1 MRENYVLSICIPTY
15 NRGPILEKVLEA
27 ITEDPSFDTRIEV
40 VISDNCS
47 NDNTREICKA
57 YTSVYENIRYY
68 KTDEQINE
76 ENFVKVLSHAN
87 GLYIKLHNDYAVF
100 KSGMLEK
107 MIEAVEVASIKCE
120 SLLFIQNNHE
130 HDDVVIRSENV
141 DAFIQNTSYAICW
154 ISNVG
159 LWKRDF
165 LYIRDDCFRYTKL
178 NYVHVD
184 VCLRALF
191 IRPSAIVHYA
201 DYYDIDLAPINKAS
215 YNVFE
220 VNVANLLLVFTG
232 IDGCR
237 GLTNKAVQI
246 LKRSVFKNVAFG
258 HLLAIAKSNIMRR
271 NSDAQYGGWEKIMW
285 NNYGYRF
292 PLYFLCDSCAYVFQR
307 FLGFVFRGRNS

>member
-27 ITEDPSFDTRIEV
+27 ITKDPSFDTRIEV

-47 NDNTREICKA
+47 NDNTREVCKA

-220 VNVANLLLVFTG
+220 VNVANLLLVFAG
-232 IDGCR
+232 FDGCR
-237 GLTNKAVQI
+237 GLTNKTI
-246 LKRSVFKNVAFG
+246 NKLKRSIFKNVAFG
-258 HLLAIAKSNIMRR
+258 HLLTLLKSTVTKV
-271 NSDAQYGGWEKIMW
+271 NSVSKYDDWGKVLWT
-285 NNYGYRF
+285 NYGYRF
-292 PLYFLCDSCAYVFQR
+292 PVYFISDACGYVFKR
-307 FLGFVFRGRNS
+307 VFSPIFGRRSS